1 MQNVSRWTFLKDV
14 LVCSLGAFGGP
25 ESHYGVFSQQLVEKR
40 QYLTQ
45 EELGELIAL
54 TSLLPGPSSTQTLL
68 AIGYKHGGKPLAWLT
83 LLVWALPVVLVM
95 TVLSFSPQLLA
106 SWDVTVDVFRTL
118 PALALG
124 FVVLALVN
132 LSRKT
137 FTDPWLL
144 LFAGAAFVLTLF
156 FRQFWLFPLMM
167 LVGGGTYLWS
177 SPKRQSWQKLSRPP
191 AWRYFVLMV
200 SLAVFAYG
208 AAQLTGHRLLVLF
221 DAFYR
226 YGLLV
231 IGGGQVLIPYMYSGL
246 VEQFG
251 FLSSE
256 AFMTGYGLV
265 QGLPGPMF
273 SFSAY
278 AGGLASSELGLFGQ
292 TLGALLS
299 VTAIFLPA
307 VLLMFFIFPLWT
319 ELQAMPNI
327 KIILK
332 GVVAVAIGLI
342 ASTGVVMAQNLTF
355 GLDIWLVFILTVV
368 VMLSKKIPAPLW
380 VLMVIVAGVVIPFG

>member
-1 MQNVSRWTFLKDV
+1 MANISTWTFLKDV
-14 LVCSLGAFGGP
+14 LICSLGAFGGP
-25 ESHYGVFSQQLVEKR
+25 ESHYGVFSQQMVLKK

-68 AIGYKHGGKPLAWLT
+68 AIGYRHGGKSLAWLT
-83 LLVWALPVVLVM
+83 LLVWALPVVLFM
-95 TVLSFSPQLLA
+95 TLLSFSPRILA
-106 SWDVTVDVFRTL
+106 TFGLSDGVFRFL

-124 FVVLALVN
+124 FLVLALIN
-132 LSRKT
+132 LSKKT
-137 FTDPWLL
+137 FQDPWLI
-144 LFAGAAFVLTLF
+144 LFTLVAFGLTLF
-156 FRQFWLFPLMM
+156 VRQFWFFPLLM
-167 LVGGGTYLWS
+167 LVGGGIYLGR
-177 SPKRQSWQKLSRPP
+177 SPKKTAWHKPQVKP
-191 AWRYFVLMV
+191 AWGYAIVLL
-200 SLAVFAYG
+200 SLAIIGYT
-208 AAQLTGHRLLVLF
+208 AARLTEYRLLVLF

-231 IGGGQVLIPYMYSGL
+231 IGGGQVLVPYMYSGL

-251 FLSSE
+251 FMSSE

-278 AGGLASSELGLFGQ
+278 AGGLASSELGVFGQ
-292 TLGALLS
+292 TMGALMS

-307 VLLMFFIFPLWT
+307 VLLMFFIFPLWE
-319 ELQAMPNI
+319 ELKAMPNI
-327 KIILK
+327 KLLLK

-342 ASTGVVMAQNLTF
+342 ASTGVIMAQNMPWRI
-355 GLDIWLVFILTVV
+355 DMLVVLILTVIV
-368 VMLSKKIPAPLW
+368 IRSKRVPAPLW
-380 VLMVIVAGVVIPFG
+380 VLIVVLGGLFLPL